1 MKKEIVTKED
11 LLKVIDLFEEI
22 QITYWLDGGW
32 GVDALVGKQ
41 TRHHR
46 DIDINYDANE
56 TERLLDTLI
65 KVGYQVETDWM
76 PVRAELYHPE
86 LGYLDIHPFIIEE
99 DGSCKQS
106 DLEGGFYNIDAKYF
120 GQTIFEGRKIP
131 CISIEGQ
138 KVFHSGYEL
147 RESDIHDL
155 KCLEELSSN

>member
-41 TRHHR
+41 TRNHR

-86 LGYLDIHPFIIEE
+86 LGYLDIHPFIIEA

-147 RESDIHDL
+147 RKSDIHDL

>member
-11 LLKVIDLFEEI
+11 LLKVIDLFEKI

-32 GVDALVGKQ
+32 GVDVLVGKQ
-41 TRHHR
+41 TRNHR

-76 PVRAELYHPE
+76 PVRTELYHPE
-86 LGYLDIHPFIIEE
+86 LGYLDIHPFIIEA

-120 GQTIFEGRKIP
+120 EQTIFEGRKIP
-131 CISIEGQ
+131 CISIEG
-138 KVFHSGYEL
+138 
-147 RESDIHDL
+147 
-155 KCLEELSSN
+155 